1 MEDICRCCKSDVFYL
16 YVEEL
21 NDGDSYFC
29 MDCLHY
35 LNHEELML
43 YDLLEFNQFLAI
55 RRKEF
60 DSTYIFSLSFLYA
73 RRKEEAKVVG
83 DHFK

>member
-35 LNHEELML
+35 LNHEELMSIPL
-43 YDLLEFNQFLAI
+43 MDFN
-55 RRKEF
+55 
-60 DSTYIFSLSFLYA
+60 
-73 RRKEEAKVVG
+73 
-83 DHFK
+83 